1 MTYENIARIGV
12 YRVLDDL
19 IAGPSVPPGVKGTL
33 FAIIDQ
39 LRSHAAPVEDLRGAE
54 RISIEVHRLEQAL
67 RHRDALAA
75 EAARDALKSLAAAWL
90 QRRIFATN

>member
-1 MTYENIARIGV
+1 MIYENIARIGV

-19 IAGPSVPPGVKGTL
+19 IAGTSVPPGTKGAL
-33 FAIIDQ
+33 FSLIDQ
-39 LRSHAAPVEDLRGAE
+39 LRGHVAPIEDLRGAE

-67 RHRDALAA
+67 RRRDELAV